1 MIYDC
6 IKLIVQKQRGDLPM
20 PWDFNT
26 TTPIYVQIIEQI
38 KLRIAIGEYKIGE
51 KLLSV
56 RELAAEAEVNPNT
69 MQKALSELERD
80 GLLYTQRTA
89 GRFITG
95 DGSVISSLRDQLAGE
110 QLDTFLSQMNKLGY
124 TPKEAMELL
133 QKHID

>member
-1 MIYDC
+1 
-6 IKLIVQKQRGDLPM
+6 M
-20 PWDFNT
+20 PWSFNS
-26 TTPIYVQIIEQI
+26 TTPIYVQIIEHI
-38 KLRIAIGEYKIGE
+38 KLRIAVGEYKAGD

-89 GRFITG
+89 GRFITEN
-95 DGSVISSLRDQLAGE
+95 SETISHLREQLAGE
-110 QLDTFLSQMNKLGY
+110 QLDMFLKKMQQLGY

-133 QKHID
+133 GKHIG